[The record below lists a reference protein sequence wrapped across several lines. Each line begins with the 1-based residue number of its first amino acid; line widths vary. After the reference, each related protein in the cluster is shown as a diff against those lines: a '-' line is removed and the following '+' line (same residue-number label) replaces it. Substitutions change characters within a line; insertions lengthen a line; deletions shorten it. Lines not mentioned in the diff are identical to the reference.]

1 MELLNDNRA
10 ALILASNQGG
20 GWRTRH
26 LRIRANCL
34 AEAVDTKEVD
44 LQHRVGTKLWADS
57 LTKVLA
63 APSLQRFKDGI
74 GLRSS
79 SDEVL
84 VGGPKVKVSRVLGLN
99 EDIKD
104 RLLEALLILLLAGA
118 TMDDVKAATG
128 KEMDLNSTEVPKGA
142 ELSGELVCLLLGLG
156 VMVIYKLIS
165 EVGMAVIRRIVAGE
179 ETQPELKVKLLDEKA
194 VEPSRGSDEAA
205 GYDMATCRDFVLQ
218 PGESRLVSTGIAL
231 QVPKGTYGRIA
242 SRSSLASRGIEI
254 SGGVVDGDYRG
265 EIKVILY
272 NRGEEQV
279 KFTAGDRV
287 AQIILEKFEGVPVKK
302 VDELSE
308 SRRGSKGFGSS
319 GKKIHLK
326 VLRGCSVESNFWK

>member
-1 MELLNDNRA
+1 M
-10 ALILASNQGG
+10 
-20 GWRTRH
+20 
-26 LRIRANCL
+26 
-34 AEAVDTKEVD
+34 
-44 LQHRVGTKLWADS
+44 
-57 LTKVLA
+57 
-63 APSLQRFKDGI
+63 QRFKDGI

-104 RLLEALLILLLAGA
+104 RLLKALLILLLAGA

-128 KEMDLNSTEVPKGA
+128 KEMDLNSSEVPKGA

-156 VMVIYKLIS
+156 AMVIYKLIS

-218 PGESRLVSTGIAL
+218 PGESRLVSTRSTWAVVEVIFSYSEVK
-231 QVPKGTYGRIA
+231 QVISKISQTY
-242 SRSSLASRGIEI
+242 L
-254 SGGVVDGDYRG
+254 
-265 EIKVILY
+265 KL
-272 NRGEEQV
+272 
-279 KFTAGDRV
+279 FH
-287 AQIILEKFEGVPVKK
+287 FKK
-302 VDELSE
+302 CL
-308 SRRGSKGFGSS
+308 F
-319 GKKIHLK
+319 LT
-326 VLRGCSVESNFWK
+326 SV